1 MSVMSN
7 NPKTFLCI
15 SNYFKGNDFLI
26 NMKKQGNHV
35 YLVTSEKLRDKPW
48 AHHYIDEIFYM
59 PGQDID
65 WDMEQLL
72 LGVAGL
78 MRTKKIDAII
88 ALDDFDV
95 EKATFLRENLRI
107 DGMGQTTGRYFR
119 DKLAMRIKAQ
129 REGVPVPA
137 FSALFNDEAIN
148 HYADTVSPPW
158 VLKPRSEA
166 SANGIMK
173 VHAKEELWQKIHE
186 LGDDRIRYLVEQ
198 FKPGAVYHC
207 DGLNWNGKVLYAL
220 TSQYLATPME
230 ISQGGGI
237 FRSMTIKRNS
247 ADDKAIKA
255 VNTQVM
261 KAFGMQHG
269 ATHTE
274 FIKCNEDG
282 KIYFLE
288 TSSRVGGA
296 HLAEM
301 VEAASGVNLWGE
313 WAVIEDCLVRGTEYK
328 LPKPLFNFAGIVLTL
343 SKYQHPDLS
352 GFNDAEVCFRVPLDY
367 HAGLIVKSES
377 HDRVRELLDDYA
389 DRLVRDFATVAQQA
403 KVKKL
408 H

>member
-1 MSVMSN
+1 MEDTT
-7 NPKTFLCI
+7 KTFICI

-26 NMKKQGNHV
+26 NMKKLGNKV
-35 YLVTSEKLRDKPW
+35 FLITSEKLRNKPW
-48 AHHYIDEIFYM
+48 AFDSIDEIFYM

-65 WDMEQLL
+65 WDLDMLL
-72 LGVAGL
+72 QGVAGL
-78 MRTKKIDAII
+78 MRKEKIDAIV

-95 EKATFLRENLRI
+95 EKATFLRENLRV

-119 DKLAMRIKAQ
+119 DKLAMRVKAQ
-129 REGVPVPA
+129 AEGVPVPA
-137 FSALFNDEAIN
+137 FSALFNDEYIN
-148 HYADTVSPPW
+148 HFADTVSPPW

-166 SANGIMK
+166 SASGIMK
-173 VHAKEELWQKIHE
+173 VHSKDELWQKIHE
-186 LGDDRIRYLVEQ
+186 LGDNRIKYLVEQ
-198 FKPGAVYHC
+198 FKSGAVYHC
-207 DGLNWNGKVLYAL
+207 DGLNFNNKVLFSI

-237 FRSMTIKRNS
+237 FRSANIPYNS
-247 ADDKAIKA
+247 ADDKAIKK
-255 VNTQVM
+255 VNEQVM
-261 KAFGMQHG
+261 KAFGMKHG

-301 VEAASGVNLWGE
+301 VEAASDINLWGE
-313 WAVIEDCLVRGTEYK
+313 WAKIEDALVRGKEYK
-328 LPKPLFNFAGIVLTL
+328 VPSQKKQFAGIVLTL
-343 SKYQHPDLS
+343 SKFEHPDLS
-352 GFNDAEVCFRVPLDY
+352 GFNDNEVCFRVPLEY
-367 HAGLIVKSES
+367 HAGLIVKSEK
-377 HDRVRELLDDYA
+377 HERVRELLDDYA
-389 DRLVRDFATVAQQA
+389 ERLVKDFATVAQQE

>member
-1 MSVMSN
+1 MEN
-7 NPKTFLCI
+7 NTKTFICI

-26 NMKKQGNHV
+26 NLKKQGNKV
-35 YLVTSEKLRDKPW
+35 FLITSEKLRDKPW
-48 AHHYIDEIFYM
+48 AFDSIDEIFYM

-65 WDMEQLL
+65 WDLDMLL
-72 LGVAGL
+72 QGVAGL
-78 MRTKKIDAII
+78 MRTEKVDAIV

-95 EKATFLRENLRI
+95 EKATYLRENLRV

-119 DKLAMRIKAQ
+119 DKLAMRVKAQ
-129 REGVPVPA
+129 AEGVPVPP
-137 FSALFNDEAIN
+137 FSALFNDEYIN
-148 HYADTVSPPW
+148 HFAETVSPPW

-166 SANGIMK
+166 SASGIMK
-173 VHAKEELWQKIHE
+173 VHSKEELWEKIHE
-186 LGDDRIRYLVEQ
+186 LGGNRIKYLVEQ

-207 DGLNWNGKVLYAL
+207 DGLNFNSKVLFSL

-237 FRSMTIKRNS
+237 FRSANIPYNS
-247 ADDKAIKA
+247 ADDKAIKK
-255 VNTQVM
+255 VNEQVM
-261 KAFGMQHG
+261 KAFGMKHG

-301 VEAASGVNLWGE
+301 VEAASGINLWGE
-313 WAVIEDCLVRGTEYK
+313 WARIEDALVRGKEYK
-328 LPKPLFNFAGIVLTL
+328 VPSQKKQFAGIVLTL
-343 SKYQHPDLS
+343 SKFEQPDLS
-352 GFNDAEVCFRVPLDY
+352 GFNDSEVCFRVPLEY
-367 HAGLIVKSES
+367 HAGLIVKCDKHE
-377 HDRVRELLDDYA
+377 RVRELLDDYA
-389 DRLVRDFATVAQQA
+389 ERLVRDFATVAEQQA
-403 KVKKL
+403 VKKL